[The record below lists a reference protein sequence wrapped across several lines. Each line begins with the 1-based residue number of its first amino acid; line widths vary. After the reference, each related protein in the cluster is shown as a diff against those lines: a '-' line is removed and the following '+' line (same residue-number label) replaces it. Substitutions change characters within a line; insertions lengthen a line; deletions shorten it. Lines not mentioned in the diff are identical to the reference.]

1 MTNIKPICGECFWPW
16 PLHAP
21 SCPNEC
27 GAKAIILAASLAL
40 PACATLSQPDLEQR
54 IIAAATKCIADATT
68 VLSAQREYEET
79 HNAAIELLRMQREAN
94 DKQCDGAPDAAKATP
109 LQSRKP

>member
-1 MTNIKPICGECFWPW
+1 MTRAT
-16 PLHAP
+16 LT
-21 SCPNEC
+21 
-27 GAKAIILAASLAL
+27 IIAASIAL
-40 PACATLSQPDLEQR
+40 PACATLSQPDLEQK

-79 HNAAIELLRMQREAN
+79 HNAAVELLRMQREAN